1 MNPMHAPQIEPQEQ
15 KIFGHTYIGLMVAYL
30 FLHGIFILL
39 DKWVTKQPITYFL
52 FRFLRFNFI
61 TAEGAYKKFVRLF
74 DTLGSFFGLVALV
87 LGIFS
92 LLCDQNDIEF
102 ELGEL
107 KELKDTLEGFYE
119 RMKLLVDDLEKNL
132 KALNVPT
139 VNSSVSSLFELMSNG
154 IVARIV
160 DLASFPGE
168 G

>member
-1 MNPMHAPQIEPQEQ
+1 MNPMHGPQIEPDEQ
-15 KIFGHTYIGLMVAYL
+15 KIFGHTYIGLMAAYL
-30 FLHGIFILL
+30 VLHGIFILL

-52 FRFLRFNFI
+52 FRFLRFNFL

-92 LLCDQNDIEF
+92 LLCDQYDIEF
-102 ELGEL
+102 ELEGEL

-119 RMKLLVDDLEKNL
+119 RMKLLVDDLEKIV
-132 KALNVPT
+132 KALNFQVT
-139 VNSSVSSLFELMSNG
+139 CNHVYELMSTG
-154 IVARIV
+154 IVAGIV
-160 DLASFPGE
+160 ASFIPGE

>member
-1 MNPMHAPQIEPQEQ
+1 MNPMHAPHIEPDEQ
-15 KIFGHTYIGLMVAYL
+15 IIFGHTYIGLMAAYL
-30 FLHGIFILL
+30 FLHGIFILA

-92 LLCDQNDIEF
+92 LLCDQYDIEF
-102 ELGEL
+102 ELEGEL

-119 RMKLLVDDLEKNL
+119 RMKLLVDDLEKIV
-132 KALNVPT
+132 KALNIQVT
-139 VNSSVSSLFELMSNG
+139 CNHVYELMSTG
-154 IVARIV
+154 IVAGIV
-160 DLASFPGE
+160 ASFIPGE

>member
-1 MNPMHAPQIEPQEQ
+1 MNPMHAPQIEPDEQ
-15 KIFGHTYIGLMVAYL
+15 KIFGHTYIGLMAAYL
-30 FLHGIFILL
+30 VLHGVFIFL

-74 DTLGSFFGLVALV
+74 YTLGSFFGLVAHV

-132 KALNVPT
+132 KALNVHA
-139 VNSSVSSLFELMSNG
+139 VNSSVSSLYELMTG

>member
-1 MNPMHAPQIEPQEQ
+1 MDAMNPMHAPQIEPDEQ
-15 KIFGHTYIGLMVAYL
+15 KIFGHTYIGLMAAYL
-30 FLHGIFILL
+30 VLHGIFILL

-92 LLCDQNDIEF
+92 LLYDQYDIEF
-102 ELGEL
+102 ELEGEL

-119 RMKLLVDDLEKNL
+119 RMKLLVDDLEKIV
-132 KALNVPT
+132 KALNFQVT
-139 VNSSVSSLFELMSNG
+139 CSHVYELMSTG
-154 IVARIV
+154 IVAGIV
-160 DLASFPGE
+160 ASFIPGE

>member
-1 MNPMHAPQIEPQEQ
+1 MILASLVYHQQLQPWFPLGCNESN
-15 KIFGHTYIGLMVAYL
+15 AYL
-30 FLHGIFILL
+30 VLHGIFILA

-74 DTLGSFFGLVALV
+74 YTLGSFFGLVAHV

-132 KALNVPT
+132 KALNVHA
-139 VNSSVSSLFELMSNG
+139 VNSSVSSLYELMTG